1 MATTLNLNTLPDYIE
16 QHRDELFIKST
27 LGSKSLDYLD
37 IMTNVKFKEA
47 INFLDSTVVIQDGS
61 DCNWNPQGEDTFSQR
76 FIEVVPVEVQ
86 KEYCWKDFRKKY
98 MNYQLLWEAG
108 RETLPFEEKIAQS
121 NMNAIQEAVEDMVWQ
136 GIDDPEVKGILEIA
150 EEESANTVNVTFA
163 SGETITEKVDK
174 LVAAIPL
181 VALKKG
187 VNVFMSYTDF
197 RTYIQE
203 SNAGCCSNRPVI
215 DAASESISYFGDS
228 RVTIVPVL
236 GLEGQNAIVAF
247 PKDAVVYGT
256 DVENADN
263 KYEMWYSKDD
273 DKFRFYVLWNAG
285 FAFRFPGEVVI
296 GK

>member
-1 MATTLNLNTLPDYIE
+1 MANTLDLTALPDYIE

-27 LGSKSLDYLD
+27 LGTKSLDYLD

-47 INFLDSTVVIQDGS
+47 INFLDSTVVLQDGS

-121 NMNAIQEAVEDMVWQ
+121 NMNAIQEKMEDAVWQ
-136 GIDDPEVKGILEIA
+136 GITGLAEGIIDKIKA
-150 EEESANTVNVTFA
+150 ESANTVNVTFA

-174 LVAAIPL
+174 IVAAIPL

-256 DVENADN
+256 DVDNADN
-263 KYEMWYSKDD
+263 HYEMWYSKDN
-273 DKFRFYVLWNAG
+273 DKFRFYVLWMFGIAL
-285 FAFRFPGEVVI
+285 RFPNEIVYGE
-296 GK
+296 